1 MSDATDAILE
11 AQADALTQHGV
22 AFTVDGDAVAKTCV
36 ASDVIWGNI
45 LTEHGMEQR
54 QQCSIHFLA
63 TAWTPVIGK
72 RVTVRSKTFV
82 VDAIQRDHDS
92 YSLTLVESHT

>member
-1 MSDATDAILE
+1 
-11 AQADALTQHGV
+11 
-22 AFTVDGDAVAKTCV
+22 
-36 ASDVIWGNI
+36 
-45 LTEHGMEQR
+45 MEQR